1 MIVITD
7 FIKKYNENIIFE
19 IPKISLGYQAYWI
32 KGPNGIGKSTLLKC
46 MVGLTEYKGRIAIN
60 DHTISE
66 NRINYLKEISFAEA
80 EPMYPGFMTGQEI
93 INYYIATKSVDKKYM
108 TSTISY
114 FNISHFLNSKICTY
128 SSGML
133 KKLSLVLN
141 LGRNTNV
148 TLLDEPLITLDSA
161 TQEQLLH
168 FIKQQIDEGKQF
180 IITSHQALDIPNA
193 TIHELEI
200 VNKQLCAL

>member
-7 FIKKYNENIIFE
+7 FIKKYNENTIFE
-19 IPKISLGYQAYWI
+19 IPNISLGYQAYWI

-46 MVGLTEYKGRIAIN
+46 MVGLTAYKGRIAIN

-93 INYYIATKSVDKKYM
+93 INYYIATKSAEKEYM
-108 TSTISY
+108 TYIISY
-114 FNISHFLNSKICTY
+114 FNISHFLNSKISTY

-180 IITSHQALDIPNA
+180 IITSHQSLDIPNT